1 MDILEVSWEVY
12 NHHYVG
18 ASHFL
23 GDSGG
28 LGSRCIGAGPLI
40 FEGQDW
46 VGVHIRCIGLTG
58 ERGWV
63 NCLQLGAPSQPLAP
77 SKHAALLGFL
87 GPYHLSRI
95 YVGCKSP
102 S

>member
-46 VGVHIRCIGLTG
+46 VG
-58 ERGWV
+58 
-63 NCLQLGAPSQPLAP
+63 GA
-77 SKHAALLGFL
+77 
-87 GPYHLSRI
+87 Y
-95 YVGCKSP
+95 
-102 S
+102 